1 MKLNKEQKK
10 AAMNSLLLNPMF
22 MKKIAAQGYTPI
34 QLIKAKDTADAQE
47 QAMLWGAEVIGE
59 VINGEVR
66 L

>member
-1 MKLNKEQKK
+1 MKTYLCTEHGER
-10 AAMNSLLLNPMF
+10 F
-22 MKKIAAQGYTPI
+22 T
-34 QLIKAKDTADAQE
+34 IKAKDTADAQE

>member
-34 QLIKAKDTADAQE
+34 QLKEILIKIE
-47 QAMLWGAEVIGE
+47 QQL
-59 VINGEVR
+59 
-66 L
+66 